1 MSNLLALPF
10 KKTYNIDVKEP
21 VRNYLLENGAIH
33 PDAFKNDI
41 NRWQNL
47 RKDGV
52 GGVVHVDRVNAA
64 LRSAFLAT
72 TSTLTR
78 ALLSKLPYP
87 ASVRVDKTSYRCE

>member
-21 VRNYLLENGAIH
+21 VRNYLLANGASH

-41 NRWQNL
+41 NKWQSL

-52 GGVVHVDRVNAA
+52 GGFVHVDRVNAA
-64 LRSAFLAT
+64 LRSAPLSAT
-72 TSTLTR
+72 W
-78 ALLSKLPYP
+78 KCP
-87 ASVRVDKTSYRCE
+87 